1 MHDETHTHHHGVCFD
16 FHFNNLQ
23 AEDPLLS
30 VRLSSVR
37 DFSESPL
44 FFGFSSVLNFFF
56 ISGVTPIRDYYTTW
70 WTARETWDGL
80 CKAFIG
86 ANDEKS

>member
-56 ISGVTPIRDYYTTW
+56 ISGVTPIRVEG
-70 WTARETWDGL
+70 ALHNLVDGTRDVGWNL
-80 CKAFIG
+80 
-86 ANDEKS
+86 